1 MGGCTFTT
9 DILLYAG
16 ADLPDL
22 WSNIM
27 SSNYPSTPLPLYPST
42 PLVCT
47 QCLGFSATLPP
58 GQVRLFYV
66 TGAEQR
72 VVRAK
77 ETKKEKRW
85 TP

>member
-1 MGGCTFTT
+1 MLQPTSF
-9 DILLYAG
+9 LYAG

-27 SSNYPSTPLPLYPST
+27 SSNYPSIPLPST

-47 QCLGFSATLPP
+47 QCLRFSATLPP

-66 TGAEQR
+66 TGSEQR
-72 VVRAK
+72 VV
-77 ETKKEKRW
+77 
-85 TP
+85 

>member
-1 MGGCTFTT
+1 MLQPTSFFMLGPICQISGLTSCHPT
-9 DILLYAG
+9 I
-16 ADLPDL
+16 
-22 WSNIM
+22 
-27 SSNYPSTPLPLYPST
+27 PLPLYPST